1 MKNFLRADRVGGQ
14 LQRVLSD
21 ILRKEINDPR
31 LESAL
36 ITGVKLSP
44 DLKAARIYFTVSGGK
59 VGKEAAAAGFEQ
71 ALGYLKRT
79 LARQLGLR
87 YMPNLIFLYDESI
100 DYGSHIDQLLR
111 SLKTDD
117 ESNHTPSE
125 E

>member
-1 MKNFLRADRVGGQ
+1 MKTYSRADRIGGH

-31 LESAL
+31 LESVS
-36 ITGVKLSP
+36 ITGVKMTP
-44 DLKAARIYFTVSGGK
+44 DLKLARIYFTVSGGK
-59 VGKEAAAAGFEQ
+59 VGKEAAAGGFEQ
-71 ALGYLKRT
+71 ALGYMKRV

-87 YMPNLIFLYDESI
+87 YMPNLLFLYDESI
-100 DYGSHIDQLLR
+100 DYGSHIDHLLR

-117 ESNHTPSE
+117 EPDHTPSE